1 MKTKTAEMRILVS
14 LNVDG
19 ANVIFAFGG
28 DSGENCIN
36 TIGKRL
42 EDEKVIVK
50 HYSEPMD
57 FLHMMLRVYQAELER
72 ELGEQT

>member
-1 MKTKTAEMRILVS
+1 MKTKNAEMRILVS

-19 ANVIFAFGG
+19 VNVIFAFGG

-42 EDEKVIVK
+42 EDEEVIVK

>member
-1 MKTKTAEMRILVS
+1 MKTKNAEMRILVS

-28 DSGENCIN
+28 DNNENCIN

-42 EDEKVIVK
+42 EDEEVIVK

-57 FLHMMLRVYQAELER
+57 FLHMMLRVYQAELKR